1 MKKIL
6 LLLAVVLTVGTLYS
20 QTINTTYSW
29 PDATWSLSG
38 TYNVGNLLLDPTTTD
53 SQFKFDDSQVSN
65 SGDQIYLEAPTID
78 LTAAFTA
85 GEKALKINV
94 SMAFALTGATSE
106 ILGFQYWDADARAW
120 VLMPEGTP
128 QAGDSQGDY
137 TTCAI
142 GVFDMYF
149 DFKNLTPNQQQN
161 FKYRVFYDDGGLLKG
176 KGICFTA
183 NNITSVNI
191 TCNAP
196 TALHT
201 TNLLKDSADI
211 SWTANNSEEQWDY
224 EYGGAGFTQGT
235 GIFDQTGLDPS
246 NPGNPPNAHLSALS
260 SSTSYD
266 FYTRA
271 NCIPEMQGGAV
282 YSAWSSKLNFTTLD
296 ACTAPSGGMGNNIK
310 PTSFNINWAPQG
322 PESSWNIEYGLTG
335 YTQGG
340 SASLGNFVSTD
351 NTGGD
356 LINGLTASTSYDFYV
371 QAICSSSSTSSWAG
385 PYTVT
390 TAAYSLGWYNLQW
403 PQNGSI
409 NAGDTYDVYAQV
421 YSEQKT
427 DVSGQTAAA
436 TDIKVWIGWSATD
449 TNPNT
454 WPESNWIQTTF
465 NTASLSANNDEYMLN
480 LGATLTTAGTYYYAS
495 RFQLFTEAVV
505 YGGFGGPWSGISTAS
520 GANVSGVLTVTGTLA
535 VGNQVI
541 EGFNFYPNPL
551 KDNMTLN
558 AQENIEQ
565 VELYNLLGQQVMIK
579 QPNVSTYQINMSTLK
594 TGVYFMKVKV
604 GDKTGTYKVVKQ

>member
-20 QTINTTYSW
+20 QKINTTYSW

-38 TYNVGNLLLDPTTTD
+38 TYDVGNLLLDPTTTD

-78 LTAAFTA
+78 LTAAFVA
-85 GEKALKINV
+85 EEKVLKINI
-94 SMAFALTGATSE
+94 SMAFDLSLNSSSS
-106 ILGFQYWDADARAW
+106 LGFQYWDADARVW
-120 VLMPEGTP
+120 VLMPDGAP
-128 QAGDSQGDY
+128 DSGSSQGDY
-137 TTCAI
+137 TTCGI
-142 GVFDMYF
+142 GAFDMYF
-149 DFKNLTPNQQQN
+149 DFKNFTANQQQN
-161 FKYRVFYDDGGLLKG
+161 FKYRLYYNDGGG
-176 KGICFTA
+176 AQGGGICMTA
-183 NNITSVNI
+183 NTITSVNI

-201 TNLLKDSADI
+201 IDVFNNAVNI
-211 SWTANNSEEQWDY
+211 GWTANSSEGQWRV
-224 EYGGAGFTQGT
+224 EYGTAGFTQGMGT
-235 GIFDQTGLDPS
+235 SDTTDQNPHGVNGLSD
-246 NPGNPPNAHLSALS
+246 N
-260 SSTSYD
+260 TSYD
-266 FYTRA
+266 FYVRA
-271 NCIPEMQGGAV
+271 NCVPDMQGGAV
-282 YSAWSSKLNFTTLD
+282 YSTWSSKLNFTTAN

-310 PTSFNINWAPQG
+310 PTSFNITWAPQG

-340 SASLGNFVSTD
+340 SASLGDFVSTD

-356 LINGLTASTSYDFYV
+356 FIDALTANTSYDFYV
-371 QAICSSSSTSSWAG
+371 QAICGNSSTSSWAG

-390 TAAYSLGWYNLQW
+390 TAAYSLGWVDLQW
-403 PQNGSI
+403 PPNGSI
-409 NAGDTYDVYAQV
+409 NAGDTFNVYAQV
-421 YSEQKT
+421 WSEQKT
-427 DVSGQTAAA
+427 DVPGQTIAA
-436 TDIKVWIGWSATD
+436 TDIQAWIGWSTTD

-454 WPESNWIQTTF
+454 WPESNWIMANF
-465 NTASLSANNDEYMLN
+465 NTSSLGDNNDEYTVD

-495 RFQLFTEAVV
+495 RFQLFTEAYK
-505 YGGFGGPWSGISTAS
+505 YGGTKSDATGSGNFWDGTNNIS
-520 GANVSGVLTVTGTLA
+520 GMLTVTGTLA

-558 AQENIEQ
+558 ARENIEQ